1 MVNRPRRTGLVVV
14 VGPTAVGKTA
24 LSLEIAETVGGEI
37 VSADSR
43 LIYRGMDIGTA
54 KPSPAERARVPHH
67 LIDVVTPAEVFTLG
81 EYQRRAY
88 ETIADIAIRGKAPL
102 LVGGS
107 GQYIRGVVEGWN
119 IPEIPP
125 DWALRE
131 ELEAVVDREGPE
143 ALHEK
148 LGRLDPDAAHRI
160 DSRNV
165 RRVIRAL
172 EVTLKSG
179 EPISKLQTKTPP
191 PYEIHQIGLTR
202 PRSEL
207 YERIDR
213 RIDAMIAAG
222 LVEEVARLGR
232 EYGWEAPALSG
243 LGYRQIGYYL
253 RGELSFEEAV
263 QLLRKE
269 TRRFVRQQATW
280 FRQDDLRIHWY
291 DLSTTERSTV
301 VIAVADWLD
310 SAV

>member
-1 MVNRPRRTGLVVV
+1 MVNHARRIPLVVV
-14 VGPTAVGKTA
+14 LGPTAVGKTA
-24 LSLEIAETVGGEI
+24 LSLQIAEAVTGEI

-54 KPSPAERARVPHH
+54 KPTLAERAKIPHH
-67 LIDVVTPAEVFTLG
+67 LIDVVTPAEVFTLA
-81 EYQRRAY
+81 EYQRSAY
-88 ETIADIAIRGKAPL
+88 EAIEDMANRGKIPL

-107 GQYIRGVVEGWN
+107 GQYIGCVVEGWN

-125 DWALRE
+125 DWRLRE

-143 ALHEK
+143 VLHEK
-148 LGRLDPDAAHRI
+148 LRRLDAEAARRI
-160 DSRNV
+160 DTRNV

-179 EPISKLQTKTPP
+179 QPISKLQTKTPP
-191 PYEIHQIGLTR
+191 PYDILQIGLTR

-213 RIDAMIAAG
+213 RIDEMIAAG
-222 LVEEVARLGR
+222 LVEEVACLGR

-253 RGELSFEEAV
+253 RGELSFDDAV
-263 QLLRKE
+263 RLLRKE
-269 TRRFVRQQATW
+269 TRRLVRQQATW
-280 FRQDDLRIHWY
+280 FRQDDPLIHWF
-291 DLSTTERSTV
+291 DLSETGPLTV
-301 VIAVADWLD
+301 VGVVVGW
-310 SAV
+310 VCVV

>member
-1 MVNRPRRTGLVVV
+1 VNRPRRNGLVVV

-24 LSLEIAETVGGEI
+24 LSLEIAETVEGEI

-67 LIDVVTPAEVFTLG
+67 LIDVVTPAEGFTLG

-88 ETIADIAIRGKAPL
+88 EAIDDIAIRGKAPL

-107 GQYIRGVVEGWN
+107 GQYIRCVVEGWN

-148 LGRLDPDAAHRI
+148 LSRLDPDAARRI

-179 EPISKLQTKTPP
+179 EPISKLQTKN
-191 PYEIHQIGLTR
+191 
-202 PRSEL
+202 S
-207 YERIDR
+207 
-213 RIDAMIAAG
+213 
-222 LVEEVARLGR
+222 
-232 EYGWEAPALSG
+232 
-243 LGYRQIGYYL
+243 
-253 RGELSFEEAV
+253 
-263 QLLRKE
+263 
-269 TRRFVRQQATW
+269 AT
-280 FRQDDLRIHWY
+280 L
-291 DLSTTERSTV
+291 
-301 VIAVADWLD
+301 
-310 SAV
+310 